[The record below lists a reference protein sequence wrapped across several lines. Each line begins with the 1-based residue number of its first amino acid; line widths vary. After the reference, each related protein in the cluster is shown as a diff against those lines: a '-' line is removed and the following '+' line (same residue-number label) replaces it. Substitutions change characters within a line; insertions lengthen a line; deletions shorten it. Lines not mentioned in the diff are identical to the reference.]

1 MNPFIKK
8 EIRLILPS
16 FTIAC
21 VLTLANLFFK
31 ERPDSWS
38 NSIWFFAS
46 WVICPAVAVMLA
58 LGTFG
63 EEVSNGTFS
72 MLLAQPIS
80 RLKIWQTKIGL
91 LAGALSLVTL
101 LWVGF
106 FMLHADFIS
115 HETHASKYW
124 LNHSLDFFA
133 VIITFGLVVF
143 SGGLWTVLLLRQVA
157 AAFWFTLLIPG
168 VILMI
173 LASLFGDAD
182 GNFFEG
188 LVVTVLGLYS
198 LGGFFFARRLFL
210 RAQDVQWSGGTIV
223 MPEMYGRARA
233 RTVADARRTWRPR
246 AALWRKEMLL
256 HQSQFVMAFALVVF
270 HLIVLAVRKFCNLGS
285 SPDLKFVLE
294 QFWFLWLVMPLL
306 VGCAAIAEERKLG
319 TLAGQLCLPVK
330 RRTQFG
336 IKFLVVLELSVLFGV
351 VMPLLLEGTKI
362 CPGLHFQ
369 LSNSTSYN
377 QLMGSLP
384 GRLELL
390 ILPIATKSIL
400 SCLVTLNGFLPLLT
414 LIIPALVIGTV
425 AFYIS
430 SFARNTL
437 QTLAPTAL
445 GLLLVVFLF
454 AATHSDF
461 VGFLFQV
468 VPLWAGSLT
477 YLLGVPVLGFMLVA
491 LTAHNYKQT
500 AVGWRTYRRNG
511 LTWIITLLMV
521 LLASGLIYNRVW
533 EKLTPF
539 EPPHGQAQLTLS
551 NPATMRSDWNTFY
564 VRLPD
569 GRIWVQDCYMS
580 DPGLSLNGTRMVSPA
595 GHFYEGSNWA
605 NVVHGGAGENVGI
618 KTDGTLWIET
628 NSPPHGKLSQSGQ
641 FITPITSGNWVQ
653 FGTDT
658 SWSSLLGDGLGIL
671 LVKMDGTLWHWGPT
685 TWNPKSGKWPGL
697 HVFTPDQ
704 LGTESNWSA
713 LFMEDQIYYAKT
725 DGSLWAQSGE
735 GWQEPRV
742 KLGRGFYLERAA
754 SPQNG
759 QWRGIAQV
767 SLIVNFDL
775 GIRSDGTFRIW
786 RDHQFEKI
794 KGKKYSELDWAETD
808 KQIGKDTN
816 WLALA
821 SCNNNVVTLKN
832 DGTLWLWNFH
842 YGEWHGLDMSQIDSV
857 LLATTPF
864 RLGIH
869 SDWISVVSTDAGVIS
884 LAADG
889 SLWYWPLVDPNYFRI
904 GGMDGY
910 RISDPNR
917 ELLLKMSRKPQFLG
931 NIFGGDN

>member
-8 EIRLILPS
+8 EIRLLLPA
-16 FTIAC
+16 FVIAC
-21 VLTLANLFFK
+21 ALTLANLFFQ

-115 HETHASKYW
+115 HETDASKYW

-133 VIITFGLVVF
+133 VTITFGLVIF

-173 LASLFGDAD
+173 LASLFGDGD

-256 HQSQFVMAFALVVF
+256 HQSQFVMAFALVVL
-270 HLIVLAVRKFCNLGS
+270 HLVVLAVRKFCNLDS

-294 QFWFLWLVMPLL
+294 QFWLLWLVMPLL

-319 TLAGQLCLPVK
+319 TLASQLCLPVK

-362 CPGLHFQ
+362 CPGLHFRLANADPYHQ
-369 LSNSTSYN
+369 LVD
-377 QLMGSLP
+377 SLP

-390 ILPIATKSIL
+390 MSPITPHFIL
-400 SCLVTLNGFLPLLT
+400 SCLVTLNGFLPLLA
-414 LIIPALVIGTV
+414 LVIPALVIGTV

-445 GLLLVVFLF
+445 GLLLVFFLF
-454 AATHSDF
+454 GATRSGGEGVFFHP
-461 VGFLFQV
+461 VL
-468 VPLWAGSLT
+468 LWSGGLL
-477 YLLGVPVLGFMLVA
+477 YLIGVPVLWFTLVA
-491 LTAHNYKQT
+491 LTGHNFKQT
-500 AVGWRTYRRNG
+500 AVGWRTYGRNG
-511 LTWIITLLMV
+511 LTWIITLLAV
-521 LLASGLIYNRVW
+521 LLATGLIYNRAW

-539 EPPHGQAQLTLS
+539 EPPHGRAQLTLS
-551 NPATMRSDWNTFY
+551 NPAMMRSDWDTFY

-569 GRIWVQDCYMS
+569 GRIWVQRCYIS
-580 DPGLSLNGTRMVSPA
+580 GFQEFSLSGSKMVSPG
-595 GHFYEGSNWA
+595 GHFYNGSNWV
-605 NVVHGGAGENVGI
+605 NVIRGGGENVGI
-618 KTDGTLWIET
+618 KTDGTLWVLT
-628 NSPPHGKLSQSGQ
+628 NSLPYGRLPQFGQ
-641 FITPITSGNWVQ
+641 IMTPIPTGNWVQ
-653 FGTDT
+653 FGADT
-658 SWSSLLGDGLGIL
+658 NWDNLWASGLHVLLS
-671 LVKMDGTLWHWGPT
+671 KTDGTFWGWGPE
-685 TWNPKSGKWPGL
+685 TWTNNLHKWPGL
-697 HVFTPDQ
+697 RAFTPEQ
-704 LGTESNWSA
+704 LPGLRAPERDREHQGN
-713 LFMEDQIYYAKT
+713 L
-725 DGSLWAQSGE
+725 GE
-735 GWQEPRV
+735 RFNLAPRA
-742 KLGRGFYLERAA
+742 F
-754 SPQNG
+754 PQNG
-759 QWRGIAQV
+759 QWRGTAMVTMIM
-767 SLIVNFDL
+767 SFNL
-775 GIRSDGTFRIW
+775 GVRSDGTFRI
-786 RDHQFEKI
+786 RADQQPIKI
-794 KGKKYSELDWAETD
+794 KGGKESEL
-808 KQIGKDTN
+808 
-816 WLALA
+816 
-821 SCNNNVVTLKN
+821 
-832 DGTLWLWNFH
+832 
-842 YGEWHGLDMSQIDSV
+842 GLDGGG
-857 LLATTPF
+857 LAN
-864 RLGIH
+864 RQRHQL
-869 SDWISVVSTDAGVIS
+869 AGVGQLS
-884 LAADG
+884 
-889 SLWYWPLVDPNYFRI
+889 
-904 GGMDGY
+904 
-910 RISDPNR
+910 
-917 ELLLKMSRKPQFLG
+917 
-931 NIFGGDN
+931 